1 MRVET
6 QKRLYLTKEEANV
19 ITRFYN
25 ILDKDKDLDVS
36 DTWEIFTA
44 VRDIDNSR
52 AKDYDYQII
61 ITDL

>member
-25 ILDKDKDLDVS
+25 ILDKDKDLEVS